1 MADPMMLADARTAR
15 LVKSST
21 VALELVGRS
30 VAIVRIQELIRRA
43 AQVDGGVLLV
53 ADRGADV
60 ESVARELHERARRPV
75 PAFIHVDCSS
85 GDPARLDSLL
95 FGSTPDSTP
104 SDLEWVSGSSRIA
117 AASSGTLFLQDVVD
131 LPAAVQARL
140 ARVARDGEVRLDGQ
154 PAPINVRLVASAAPG
169 IEAEVHA
176 NRFRSD
182 LYRRLSTSRIDLP
195 QLRERPDD
203 VPALAT
209 RILEDWCAAHGVA
222 PRAFTQTA
230 LALLSAL
237 TWPGNVAELKAM
249 VERAAQETS
258 HDGIQIE
265 DVLPALNL
273 DRAPVRFTPAGQL
286 REARLRFER
295 DYISAVLQHHGWR
308 MADAAETLGIQRPN
322 LYRKARQLGIPL
334 TRASE

>member
-15 LVKSST
+15 LVKTST
-21 VALELVGRS
+21 PALELVGRS

-43 AQVDGGVLLV
+43 AQVEGSVLLI

-60 ESVARELHERARRPV
+60 ESVARELHERARRP
-75 PAFIHVDCSS
+75 ASTFIHIACST
-85 GDPARLDSLL
+85 GDPARLDNLL
-95 FGSTPDSTP
+95 FGATPENVP
-104 SDLEWVSGSSRIA
+104 MDLEWVSQGSQIA
-117 AASSGTLFLQDVVD
+117 AAAGGTLFLQDVVD
-131 LPAAVQARL
+131 LPAALQARL
-140 ARVARDGEVRLDGQ
+140 ARIARDGEVRLDGQ
-154 PAPINVRLVASAAPG
+154 PVSINVRLIASAAPG

-182 LYRRLSTSRIDLP
+182 LYRRLSTARIDLP
-195 QLRERPDD
+195 HLRERPDD

-209 RILEDWCAAHGVA
+209 RILEDWCSSHGIA
-222 PRAFTQTA
+222 PRGFTQPA

-249 VERAAQETS
+249 VERAAKETS
-258 HDGIQIE
+258 RDVIQIE
-265 DVLPALNL
+265 DVLPALSL
-273 DRAPVRFTPAGQL
+273 DRAPVKFVPAGQL

>member
-1 MADPMMLADARTAR
+1 MADPITLADARTTR

-21 VALELVGRS
+21 IALELVGRS

-53 ADRGADV
+53 ADCGSDV
-60 ESVARELHERARRPV
+60 GSVVRELHERARRPSAALV
-75 PAFIHVDCSS
+75 HVACSS
-85 GDPARLDSLL
+85 GDPARFDSLL
-95 FGSTPDSTP
+95 FGSAPETAP
-104 SDLEWVSGSSRIA
+104 SDLEWVAGGSQLA
-117 AASSGTLFLQDVVD
+117 AACGGTLFLQDVVD

-140 ARVARDGEVRLDGQ
+140 ARIARDGEVRLDGQ
-154 PAPINVRLVASAAPG
+154 PVPTNLRLVASAAPG

-195 QLRERPDD
+195 PLRERPDD

-209 RILEDWCAAHGVA
+209 RVLDDWCADHGVA

-230 LALLSAL
+230 LALLAAL

-249 VERAAQETS
+249 VERAAQDAS
-258 HDGIQIE
+258 RDVIQIE
-265 DVLPALNL
+265 DVLPALKL